1 MTRANGKAAAF
12 ALLCGWLVPALGA
25 WGGQVAAQENDWPC
39 MQRLVPRL
47 EPGQMWAGPPLG
59 NGAGEPAPGLAAL
72 AEQLADPGLAPEA
85 VAERVRAYQDSVPP
99 DRRGQALAQLFEVTL
114 DRINAER
121 ATLIE
126 GIKRYARGQR
136 RLAER
141 IGAETR
147 ELDRLQRSSGGDAA
161 QATQDLQ
168 AARDWDAR
176 VFGDRQRSLGLVC
189 EQPVRL
195 EQRAFALARI
205 IQEQLP

>member
-1 MTRANGKAAAF
+1 
-12 ALLCGWLVPALGA
+12 V
-25 WGGQVAAQENDWPC
+25 
-39 MQRLVPRL
+39 QRLVPRL
-47 EPGQMWAGPPLG
+47 EAGQMWAGPPLE
-59 NGAGEPAPGLAAL
+59 NGAVEPAPDIAPL
-72 AEQLADPGLAPEA
+72 AEQLADLGLAPEA
-85 VAERVRAYQDSVPP
+85 VAEKVRAYQDGVPP
-99 DRRGQALAQLFEVTL
+99 DRRGQALARLFKVAL

-121 ATLIE
+121 TTLIE

-161 QATQDLQ
+161 TQVTQDLR

-176 VFGDRQRSLGLVC
+176 IFGDRQRSLQLVC
-189 EQPVRL
+189 DQPVRL
-195 EQRAFALARI
+195 EQRAFALARV

>member
-1 MTRANGKAAAF
+1 
-12 ALLCGWLVPALGA
+12 V
-25 WGGQVAAQENDWPC
+25 
-39 MQRLVPRL
+39 QRLVPRL

-59 NGAGEPAPGLAAL
+59 NGAGEPVPDLAAL

-85 VAERVRAYQDSVPP
+85 VAERVRAYQGSVPP
-99 DRRGQALAQLFEVTL
+99 DRRGQALAQLFEATL

-136 RLAER
+136 RLADR
-141 IGAETR
+141 IAAETR
-147 ELDRLQRSSGGDAA
+147 ELDRLQRSADGDAA
-161 QATQDLQ
+161 QAQDLQ
-168 AARDWDAR
+168 AARDWDVR
-176 VFGDRQRSLGLVC
+176 IFSDRQRSLQLVC

-195 EQRAFALARI
+195 EQRAFALARV

>member
-25 WGGQVAAQENDWPC
+25 GGQVAAQDSDWPC
-39 MQRLVPRL
+39 VQRLVPRL
-47 EPGQMWAGPPLG
+47 EAGQMWAGPPLE
-59 NGAGEPAPGLAAL
+59 NGAGEPAPDLEAL
-72 AEQLADPGLAPEA
+72 AEQLADPALAPEA
-85 VAERVRAYQDSVPP
+85 VAEKVRAYQDGVPP
-99 DRRGQALAQLFEVTL
+99 DRREQALAGLFKASL

-141 IGAETR
+141 IAAETR
-147 ELDRLQRSSGGDAA
+147 ELDRLQRSAGGDAG
-161 QATQDLQ
+161 QVQDLQ

-176 VFGDRQRSLGLVC
+176 VFTDRQRSLALVC
-189 EQPVRL
+189 DQPVRL
-195 EQRAFALARI
+195 EQRAFALARL

>member
-12 ALLCGWLVPALGA
+12 AALFCGWLAPALGT
-25 WGGQVAAQENDWPC
+25 GGQAAAQQNDWPC
-39 MQRLVPRL
+39 VQRLVPRL
-47 EPGQMWAGPPLG
+47 EAGQMWAGPPLED
-59 NGAGEPAPGLAAL
+59 GAGEPARDLEAL

-85 VAERVRAYQDSVPP
+85 AAEKVGAYLDGVPP
-99 DRRGQALAQLFEVTL
+99 DRRGQALAQLFKATL

-147 ELDRLQRSSGGDAA
+147 ELDRLQRSGGGDAA
-161 QATQDLQ
+161 QARDLQ

-176 VFGDRQRSLGLVC
+176 VFSDRQRSLGLVC
-189 EQPVRL
+189 DQPVRL
-195 EQRAFALARI
+195 EQRAFALARV

>member
-1 MTRANGKAAAF
+1 MTRANRKAL
-12 ALLCGWLVPALGA
+12 ALLCGWLVPAVGV
-25 WGGQVAAQENDWPC
+25 GGQVAAQDSDWPC
-39 MQRLVPRL
+39 VQRLVPRL
-47 EPGQMWAGPPLG
+47 EAGQMWAGPPLED
-59 NGAGEPAPGLAAL
+59 GAGEPAPDVASL

-85 VAERVRAYQDSVPP
+85 VAEKVRAYQDGVPP
-99 DRRGQALAQLFEVTL
+99 DRRGQALARLFKVAL

-161 QATQDLQ
+161 TQGTQDLR

-176 VFGDRQRSLGLVC
+176 IFGDRQRSLQLVC
-189 EQPVRL
+189 DQPVRL
-195 EQRAFALARI
+195 EQRAFALARV